1 MTEANLREST
11 ESIESTSL
19 QSESQLDEDESQSNE
34 LSKPELI
41 SRFNQLNQAME
52 LQKSITDKQEK
63 LLNEILA
70 FILKVSESDGNY
82 INKLKDEASKLLM
95 STNDSISQLEELILK
110 SNDGEKSY
118 DDIGAN

>member
-70 FILKVSESDGNY
+70 FILKVSESDGND